1 MRILLFG
8 KNGQLGYELQDSL
21 AVLGELIA
29 LDRSG
34 CGLES
39 RFCGDLLDLAGIHA
53 TINALSPDV
62 VVNAAAYTA
71 VDQAEQQHELADK
84 INHQA
89 VAVIA
94 HACQHINALLVHY
107 STDYVFSGTSSKA
120 WTEQDIP
127 EPLNQY
133 GKSKWAGEQAI
144 INSGCHALILRT
156 SWLYGARGHNFIKT
170 ILLLAGQRDVLS
182 VVSDQYGTPT
192 SATWIAA
199 ITVKILRT
207 YFNHPRPEQLD
218 GIYHLSALG
227 KTSWYDYANFIIE
240 QAGALGMAF
249 RVKTILPIKSADY
262 PAKAVRPANSQLNTA
277 KVQQTFRLT
286 LPTWQS
292 GVIQLLEELKHN
304 D

>member
-8 KNGQLGYELQDSL
+8 KDGQLGNALQHRL
-21 AVLGELIA
+21 GAMGELIA
-29 LDRSG
+29 LNRSG
-34 CGLES
+34 WGIES
-39 RFCGDLLDLAGIHA
+39 DLCGDLCNLTGIQT
-53 TINALSPDV
+53 TIYALQPDI

-71 VDQAEQQHELADK
+71 VDRAEQEHELADK

-107 STDYVFSGTSSKA
+107 STDYVFNGQSSQA
-120 WTEQDIP
+120 WTEQDMP
-127 EPLNQY
+127 QPLNQY
-133 GKSKWAGEQAI
+133 GLSKWAGEQAI
-144 INSGCHALILRT
+144 ISSGCHALILRT
-156 SWLYGARGHNFIKT
+156 SWLYGKDGNNFAKT
-170 ILLLAGQRDVLS
+170 ILSLAQQREVIH
-182 VVSDQYGTPT
+182 VVNDQYGTPT
-192 SATWIAA
+192 SATWIAG

-227 KTSWYDYANFIIE
+227 KTSWYDYANFMIE
-240 QAGALGMAF
+240 QAGGLGMAF
-249 RVKTILPIKSADY
+249 RVKTILPINSADY

-277 KVQQTFRLT
+277 KVQQTFKLT
-286 LPTWQS
+286 LPPWQS
-292 GVIQLLEELKHN
+292 GVVQLLQELKHN

>member
-8 KNGQLGYELQDSL
+8 QSGQLGTALARSL
-21 AVLGELIA
+21 AVMGELIA
-29 LDRSG
+29 LDRRG
-34 CGLES
+34 YGTEPHL
-39 RFCGDLLDLAGIHA
+39 CGDLLNLAGIQA
-53 TINALSPDV
+53 TIYALKPDV
-62 VVNAAAYTA
+62 IVNAAAYTA
-71 VDQAEQQHELADK
+71 VDQAEQEYERADK

-89 VAVIA
+89 VAVMA

-107 STDYVFSGTSSKA
+107 STDYVFNGQSSQA
-120 WTEQDIP
+120 WTEQDMP
-127 EPLNQY
+127 QPLNQY
-133 GKSKWAGEQAI
+133 GMSKCMGEQAI
-144 INSGCHALILRT
+144 IASGCHALILRT
-156 SWLYGARGHNFIKT
+156 SWLYGLHGNNFFKT
-170 ILLLAGQRDVLS
+170 ILSLARQRDS
-182 VVSDQYGTPT
+182 IHVVNDQYGTPT

-286 LPTWQS
+286 LPPWQS
-292 GVIQLLEELKHN
+292 GIVQLLQELKHN